1 MKKKILITDAVHQ
14 VLLDGFQNAD
24 FDCHYEPDITYN
36 EVIQRIT
43 DYEGLIIN
51 SKILV
56 DATFLDKA
64 SKLEFVAR
72 LGSGREVVDI
82 PYAESKAIKVYFS
95 PEGNSNAVA
104 EHALGML
111 LAFANN
117 LLRADREVRQKIWQ
131 REANRGFELR
141 GKTIG
146 LIGFGHTG
154 SAFAKKLS
162 AMEMNI
168 LSYDKYK
175 NNYTDSDFAYIK
187 EVDLATLQK
196 EADIISFHLPLTPE
210 TKHYCDADFLNTCKK
225 GVIILNTSRGNVVK
239 TEDLLEALRN
249 KTIGGACLDVFENE
263 RVTTFSES
271 ETNLYEQLYQSENVV
286 LSPHIAGWTK
296 ESKYLLGKI
305 LLDKILFGINKS

>member
-271 ETNLYEQLYQSENVV
+271 EAALYEQLYQYENIV

>member
-1 MKKKILITDAVHQ
+1 VKKKVLITDAVHP
-14 VLLDGFQNAD
+14 VLIEGLQNAD

-36 EVIQRIT
+36 EVLQRIS

-56 DATFLDKA
+56 NAVFLDKA
-64 SKLEFVAR
+64 NKLEFVAR

-82 PYAESKAIKVYFS
+82 AYSESKGIKVYFS

-154 SAFAKKLS
+154 SALAKKLS

-175 NNYTDSDFAYIK
+175 NNYTDSDFTYVK
-187 EVDLATLQK
+187 EVNLATLQK

-210 TKHYCDADFLNTCKK
+210 TKHYCDADFFNTCKK
-225 GVIILNTSRGNVVK
+225 GVVIVNTSRGNVVK
-239 TEDLLEALRN
+239 TRDLIEALRSE
-249 KTIGGACLDVFENE
+249 KIGGACLDVFENE
-263 RVTTFSES
+263 KVTTFSES
-271 ETNLYEQLYQSENVV
+271 EKAMYEQLYQHENVV

-305 LLDKILFGINKS
+305 LLDKILFGIKKP